1 MKLSDLYMANDNWPA
16 IARLTLVDEDLTII
30 EAGIDAY
37 LADFFYGQHEVA
49 SFKGALVVL
58 KNLKEEEP
66 KWIT

>member
-1 MKLSDLYMANDNWPA
+1 MKLSELYMANDNWSTMA
-16 IARLTLVDEDLTII
+16 TLILVDEDLTII

-49 SFKGALVVL
+49 SFKCDLVVL

-66 KWIT
+66 NE